1 MVPES
6 MLEKLVWGIGILAT
20 AACMAARAHAA
31 VATPTLPP
39 QPPVY
44 HAIMETGA
52 IAGPLRTTLN

>member
-31 VATPTLPP
+31 IALPSH
-39 QPPVY
+39 PPVY
-44 HAIMETGA
+44 HVIMETGA
-52 IAGPLRTTLN
+52 IAGPLGTTLN

>member
-20 AACMAARAHAA
+20 AACIAARAHAA
-31 VATPTLPP
+31 IALPTLPQ
-39 QPPVY
+39 QPPAY

-52 IAGPLRTTLN
+52 IAGPRRATLN